1 MSLVKKLKDILFEE
15 EEYTDTI
22 KVVPD
27 NKRDE
32 VAKNLAK
39 EEELMKEEVKITEQ
53 KQYNNFNNNY
63 NNSYPN
69 SSNGTMNNEGLNKVN
84 TNNYNKDTN
93 SSNNF
98 NNVNNKFFEEFEF
111 NLKENNVA
119 PTPNSEREMFQ
130 ESKGFVFPDFDEDEF
145 ASTVGNVKEPNHV
158 TRDMREK
165 RVVSKSPNVL
175 EYERKKTYEKRTDYG
190 RYERVETK
198 EITEKK
204 KFKQS
209 PIISPVYGILN
220 QDYKAEDIIDKK
232 ERASNVLDIDS
243 VRKKAFEQPRVEE
256 KIEMIEEEPV
266 VTFFEEKDT
275 IKLKESPKKE
285 DYKTI
290 NDLLEA
296 ASDEISLEDT
306 LEIPKANHLD
316 AIEEELEKLEIEPRT
331 KMKDFNDLD
340 SDLFELIDSMYEGR
354 KGDN

>member
-1 MSLVKKLKDILFEE
+1 MSLVKKLKEILFEE
-15 EEYTDTI
+15 EEDLTEPI
-22 KVVPD
+22 KIREEIKEDVPP
-27 NKRDE
+27 
-32 VAKNLAK
+32 VLK
-39 EEELMKEEVKITEQ
+39 EE
-53 KQYNNFNNNY
+53 
-63 NNSYPN
+63 
-69 SSNGTMNNEGLNKVN
+69 
-84 TNNYNKDTN
+84 
-93 SSNNF
+93 
-98 NNVNNKFFEEFEF
+98 
-111 NLKENNVA
+111 LKEIEEKPVQKEL
-119 PTPNSEREMFQ
+119 TSEREMFRSNNSFQ
-130 ESKGFVFPDFDEDEF
+130 FPEFDEEEF
-145 ASTVGNVKEPNHV
+145 SSMARPKP
-158 TRDMREK
+158 K
-165 RVVSKSPNVL
+165 ANVL
-175 EYERKKTYEKRTDYG
+175 EYERKKTVEKRTDYG
-190 RYERVETK
+190 RYERVETR
-198 EITEKK
+198 EYTEKK
-204 KFKQS
+204 KFKPS

-243 VRKKAFEQPRVEE
+243 VWKKAFEQPRVEE

-296 ASDEISLEDT
+296 ASDVISLEDT